1 MSGSSLDKRKFRIP
15 VAEDDPDDRSLTSEA
30 LELEQDAYL
39 SIDFVQDGMELID
52 HLDKATHPS
61 PDLIIVDLN
70 MPCLSGFDTLKV
82 IKANPS
88 YSSIPVIV
96 MSISHAAGDVRA
108 AYDLG
113 AAGYIGKPDSYEEL
127 KSRLQILSRYWTEV
141 IILPG
146 NEEPSLPY
154 DTGRP
159 DKFKQAS

>member
-1 MSGSSLDKRKFRIP
+1 MSGSSLNKRKFRIL

-52 HLDKATHPS
+52 HLDKAAHS
-61 PDLIIVDLN
+61 RPDLIIVDLN

-88 YSSIPVIV
+88 YNSIPVIV
-96 MSISHAAGDVRA
+96 MSISHAAGDVSV

-113 AAGYIGKPDSYEEL
+113 AAGYIGKPDSYDEL

-146 NEEPSLPY
+146 NEEPSLPHGAGNSMNLKK
-154 DTGRP
+154 TG
-159 DKFKQAS
+159 